1 MIFFDA
7 IAKALG
13 FSSPVRPTKKTGE
26 SLRRERPSN
35 SEKYDLQNFI
45 DKFIEL
51 YEKDWIKIE
60 KTYFEHLRKTK
71 PGKKNPM
78 PKPEQYLKNMLNVWN
93 KNNSKND

>member
-1 MIFFDA
+1 MAVI
-7 IAKALG
+7 L
-13 FSSPVRPTKKTGE
+13 KKDE
-26 SLRRERPSN
+26 KIKKVIENLP
-35 SEKYDLQNFI
+35 EKYDLQNFI

>member
-1 MIFFDA
+1 MAVI
-7 IAKALG
+7 L
-13 FSSPVRPTKKTGE
+13 KKDE
-26 SLRRERPSN
+26 KIKKVIENLP
-35 SEKYDLQNFI
+35 EKYDLQNFI

-93 KNNSKND
+93 KNNSKNDQRLRRKKTNAQHLI